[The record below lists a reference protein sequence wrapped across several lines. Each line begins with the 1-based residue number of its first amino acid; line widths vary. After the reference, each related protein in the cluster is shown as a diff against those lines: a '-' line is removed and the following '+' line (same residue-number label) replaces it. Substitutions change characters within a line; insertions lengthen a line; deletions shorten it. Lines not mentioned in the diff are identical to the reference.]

1 MPPRPMFNLLGVTL
15 LQPESVVQA
24 RVPGGA
30 AALSALIDELRAAL
44 VRIYD
49 GQQDSGARSLCVA
62 LAPGGRFEL
71 WLTREDE
78 PVSPEE
84 SAEVRNLA
92 ASLRPP
98 TVLDGPV
105 ALALVFAVG
114 AEAPAEAQL
123 TVPEE
128 WRDILRASDS
138 SLSVEQIL
146 TRLWSLT
153 T

>member
-1 MPPRPMFNLLGVTL
+1 MFNLLGVTL

-30 AALSALIDELRAAL
+30 AALSGLIDELRTRL

-49 GQQDSGARSLCVA
+49 GQEGSGSRSLCVA
-62 LAPGGRFEL
+62 LAPAGNVEL
-71 WLTREDE
+71 WLARDDE
-78 PVSPEE
+78 PIAPEE

-92 ASLRPP
+92 IGLEPP

-105 ALALVFAVG
+105 ALALVFAIG
-114 AEAPAEAQL
+114 TEAPAEAQL
-123 TVPEE
+123 TLPEE
-128 WRDILRASDS
+128 WHEILRASDS

-146 TRLWSLT
+146 TRLWSVT
-153 T
+153 A